1 MLSAASVWLIGRYAS
16 TRFAKSWLRL
26 TSWISVR
33 QIGHWEERLS
43 ASDQHWRDG
52 RDGRNTVPPQGYSTE
67 GAKMVRGP
75 GGGEGGAYRSA
86 EVVQAGDSG
95 HTFVQNLMTDTTR
108 QV

>member
-1 MLSAASVWLIGRYAS
+1 VLSAASVWLIGRYAS

-52 RDGRNTVPPQGYSTE
+52 RGGRNTVPPSGYSTE
-67 GAKMVRGP
+67 GAKMVREQ
-75 GGGEGGAYRSA
+75 GGGGGLTAAQRLCRQGTPDTHLYRIS
-86 EVVQAGDSG
+86 
-95 HTFVQNLMTDTTR
+95 
-108 QV
+108 